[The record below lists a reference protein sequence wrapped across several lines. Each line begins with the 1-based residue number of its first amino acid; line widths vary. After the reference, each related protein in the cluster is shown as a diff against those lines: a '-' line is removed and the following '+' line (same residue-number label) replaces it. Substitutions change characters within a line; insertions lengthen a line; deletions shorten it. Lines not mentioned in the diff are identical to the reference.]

1 MVSSKEKV
9 EIESACE
16 GGVQKYLREKH
27 NEYITGKME
36 DGLLGAIIGTLGMIG
51 FSKYYSSHYNFSNIH
66 MVIPALSGIVAGSL
80 IGIWGHKKLD
90 EEHTEDFNQ
99 VCDSIQSN

>member
-1 MVSSKEKV
+1 MVSSKEKA

-16 GGVQKYLREKH
+16 GGVQKYLTEKH
-27 NEYITGKME
+27 DEYISGKME
-36 DGLLGAIIGTLGMIG
+36 DGLFGAIMGTIGMIA
-51 FSKYYSSHYNFSNIH
+51 FSKYYSAYYNFNNIH
-66 MVIPALSGIVAGSL
+66 MVIPAFSGIVAGGL
-80 IGIWGHKKLD
+80 IGIWGHAKLD